1 MKISWGYKILFG
13 YLAFVAGMVCLVI
26 MASSEKFELVTKDYY
41 EQELAYQNIIDQA
54 GNTAGLSAPITV
66 EQTAT
71 QLRISFP
78 EELGDQKKA
87 GLIYLYCPADSKR
100 DFRKSFESN
109 ENTYLQELPVA
120 MKGMYELK
128 LSWQVNNIK
137 YYFEKKLFF

>member
-13 YLAFVAGMVCLVI
+13 YLVFVAGMVCLVI

-54 GNTAGLSAPITV
+54 SNTAALSAPITV
-66 EQTAT
+66 EKTAT
-71 QLRISFP
+71 QLKISFP
-78 EELGDQKKA
+78 KELSDQKKS
-87 GLIYLYCPADSKR
+87 GLIYLYCPADSRR

-109 ENTYLQELPVA
+109 ENTFLQELPVA

-128 LSWQVNNIK
+128 LSWQVEDIK